1 MAAMKPAGGPSG
13 RESNSRRSAATATGN
28 REGWHSRDVSDLE
41 DLRQRMRAFAIERD
55 WEQFHDPKSLLL
67 AIVGEVGELSELFQ
81 WLPAADAADA
91 ARKDPLNARVAEEM
105 SDVILYLV
113 RLADVLGID
122 LHAAAV
128 AKIEA
133 AGERFSADE
142 VRGTAPTKH

>member
-1 MAAMKPAGGPSG
+1 M
-13 RESNSRRSAATATGN
+13 
-28 REGWHSRDVSDLE
+28 SDFE
-41 DLRQRMRAFAIERD
+41 DLRLRMRDFTAERD

-81 WLPAADAADA
+81 WLPAAEAQSLAMV
-91 ARKDPLNARVAEEM
+91 DPLKSRVAEEM
-105 SDVILYLV
+105 SDVLLYLV

-133 AGERFSADE
+133 AGERFAADD
-142 VRGTAPTKH
+142 VRGTAPTKN

>member
-1 MAAMKPAGGPSG
+1 MKPAGGLSG
-13 RESNSRRSAATATGN
+13 RDTNSRLPKAIAAVKGV
-28 REGWHSRDVSDLE
+28 EWHSRDVSDLE
-41 DLRQRMRAFAIERD
+41 DLRHRMRAFTNERD

-81 WLPAADAADA
+81 WLPATDASDLAQE
-91 ARKDPLNARVAEEM
+91 DPLKSRVAEEM
-105 SDVILYLV
+105 SDVLLYLV

-133 AGERFSADE
+133 AGERFAADE
-142 VRGTAPTKH
+142 VRGTAPAKH

>member
-1 MAAMKPAGGPSG
+1 
-13 RESNSRRSAATATGN
+13 
-28 REGWHSRDVSDLE
+28 
-41 DLRQRMRAFAIERD
+41 MRAFTNERD

-81 WLPAADAADA
+81 WLPATDASDLAQE
-91 ARKDPLNARVAEEM
+91 DPLKSRVAEEM
-105 SDVILYLV
+105 SDVLLYLV

-133 AGERFSADE
+133 AGERFAADE